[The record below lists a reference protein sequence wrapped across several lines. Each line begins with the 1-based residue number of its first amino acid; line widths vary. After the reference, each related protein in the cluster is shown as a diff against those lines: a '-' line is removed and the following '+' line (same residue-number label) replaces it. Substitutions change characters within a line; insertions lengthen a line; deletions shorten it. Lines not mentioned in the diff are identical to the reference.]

1 MMVEAE
7 LVIRND
13 LSEIRALARFAGMFC
28 VENKLDSFE
37 HRMTLVL
44 EELLTN
50 VVAYGYDDDAEHGI
64 KVGMKF
70 AGGVLTAIFE
80 DDGNPFDPNNAAM
93 PDLSDDI
100 EKRSIGG
107 LGIHLILT
115 IVDSLDYQRI
125 NGRNVTTMTITVG

>member
-7 LVIRND
+7 LAIRNN
-13 LSEIRALARFAGMFC
+13 LSEIRGLARFAGIFC
-28 VENKLDSFE
+28 VENNLEAFE

-50 VVAYGYDDDAEHGI
+50 VVAYGYDDDAEHEI
-64 KVGMKF
+64 NIRLKL
-70 AGGVLTAIFE
+70 ADGVLTAIFD
-80 DDGNPFDPNNAAM
+80 DDGRPFDPNNAKI

-100 EKRSIGG
+100 EERAIGG

-125 NGRNVTTMTITVG
+125 KGRNYITLAMTGV